1 MPSNFDMPTNFDMRS
16 AVVATGLLLVLAGCG
31 SSSPEPGPVFDNE
44 GGAAITCMKHQPAS
58 PGARYTDPAM
68 KNTAEVLNGLLRYYT
83 ANGRKPYC
91 DRAPATEIDK
101 QWARLYVTEGAAR
114 SQVAPILDS

>member
-1 MPSNFDMPTNFDMRS
+1 MPRGFDMPTGFDIRRAM
-16 AVVATGLLLVLAGCG
+16 AATGVVLALAGCG

-68 KNTAEVLNGLLRYYT
+68 KNTAEILNGPLRYYT

-91 DRAPATEIDK
+91 DRATATEIDK
-101 QWARLYVTEGAAR
+101 QWAQLYVTEGAAR
-114 SQVAPILDS
+114 SHVAPILDS